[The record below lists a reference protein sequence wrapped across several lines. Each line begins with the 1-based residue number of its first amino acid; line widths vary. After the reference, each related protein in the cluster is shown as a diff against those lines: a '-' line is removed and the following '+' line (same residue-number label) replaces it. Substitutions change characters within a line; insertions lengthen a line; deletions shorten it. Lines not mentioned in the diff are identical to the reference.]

1 MSPRPNVITPK
12 AKKSILA
19 KFPFSSSPPF
29 FSPNRTCRT
38 IFPESLPPTPF
49 TKQGTW
55 KNIAFRFRD
64 ILRGPL
70 MPLWQAFFLWG
81 GTPCF
86 SSGLEDRGRKQ
97 LLLAWLVG
105 RRGGGRGEGGG
116 GGRRTFLSPP
126 TVFPFFPSFPRRKGK
141 ERRKKTR
148 QLQKYPSLHLISAV
162 SDPKR
167 NSNCAKIWRF
177 LKKKPNKKPF
187 YGVDS
192 SAKKVG
198 DNSVWRRRRR
208 RRCKS

>member
-97 LLLAWLVG
+97 LLLGWL
-105 RRGGGRGEGGG
+105 GEEEEEEEGEEEEEEEEEEGKWEEEEELS
-116 GGRRTFLSPP
+116 FPLQQSSFSSPP
-126 TVFPFFPSFPRRKGK
+126 FQEEKEKREGRKRDSYKNIPPSTSFRRFRIPRGTVIAPKFDVFW
-141 ERRKKTR
+141 KKNLTKNR
-148 QLQKYPSLHLISAV
+148 SMALILAQK
-162 SDPKR
+162 R
-167 NSNCAKIWRF
+167 
-177 LKKKPNKKPF
+177 
-187 YGVDS
+187 
-192 SAKKVG
+192 
-198 DNSVWRRRRR
+198 
-208 RRCKS
+208 